1 MADFSHPGLSERFVI
16 TGVWSCIA
24 NLQTFH
30 QSTIRLAGES
40 RSDVLQNIFKITT
53 QVYFTYTSARTG
65 NEMKMKSNIDM
76 KTELSPTYKCKT
88 HTRICISISMFNSLN
103 FARMFNAEHEFWLI
117 YVTFI
122 LFIMVYHEI

>member
-1 MADFSHPGLSERFVI
+1 M
-16 TGVWSCIA
+16 
-24 NLQTFH
+24 
-30 QSTIRLAGES
+30 
-40 RSDVLQNIFKITT
+40 QNIFKITT

-88 HTRICISISMFNSLN
+88 HTRISISIS
-103 FARMFNAEHEFWLI
+103 MFNAEHEFWLI